1 MLTSVD
7 LLAGDRRSRLGQI
20 ARDLGSIA
28 YQLSRHQ
35 SVDKVVER
43 LSAVEEEEVRRGVE
57 AAKLIGGGAGW
68 RDAAAG

>member
-7 LLAGDRRSRLGQI
+7 LLAGAETVAARQI

-57 AAKLIGGGAGW
+57 AAKLIGAALDR